1 MKFGAASRHL
11 TGGKGWSLRMIAKN
25 VGVSTASV
33 ARTPEKVMA
42 KWECDVHY
50 FTVVFQAMAYYR
62 WVVSGRQAKN
72 GMNSCSVYV
81 ANSYK
86 S

>member
-1 MKFGAASRHL
+1 MFVEEG
-11 TGGKGWSLRMIAKN
+11 
-25 VGVSTASV
+25 
-33 ARTPEKVMA
+33 
-42 KWECDVHY
+42 DDHY

-62 WVVSGRQAKN
+62 WVVSDRKMKN
-72 GMNSCSVYV
+72 GMNSCSVYA

>member
-1 MKFGAASRHL
+1 MA
-11 TGGKGWSLRMIAKN
+11 RMGRN
-25 VGVSTASV
+25 V
-33 ARTPEKVMA
+33 ARILENVKA
-42 KWECDVHY
+42 KRERDDHY
-50 FTVVFQAMAYYR
+50 FTIVFQAMAYYR
-62 WVVSGRQAKN
+62 WVVSDRNMKN

>member
-1 MKFGAASRHL
+1 
-11 TGGKGWSLRMIAKN
+11 MIAKN
-25 VGVSTASV
+25 VGVSTAIV

-62 WVVSGRQAKN
+62 WVVSGRKVKN
-72 GMNSCSVYV
+72 GMS
-81 ANSYK
+81 SY
-86 S
+86 SLL

>member
-1 MKFGAASRHL
+1 MKLGAALWHL
-11 TGGKGWSLRMIAKN
+11 VGGIGWSLRTIAKN
-25 VGVSTASV
+25 VGVPITIV
-33 ARTPEKVMA
+33 ARTPETVKA
-42 KWECDVHY
+42 KRGCDDHN

-62 WVVSGRQAKN
+62 WVVSDRKMKN
-72 GMNSCSVYV
+72 GMNSCSVYA